1 MIEGIKAIN
10 VRIDEIQK
18 GFRDLG
24 LGSPI
29 DERVKTFASYM
40 DEAKDEIGVK
50 DVSANEGSEINDK
63 RLEITVNDDSYFTLD
78 MIKENSVASDLGALS
93 KAYEQYK
100 KISNAFPTKY
110 DEIIKDAARTYGVPE
125 KLIKS
130 VIKQESN
137 FIPNAVSSK
146 GAVGLMQIMP
156 STAELLNVSL
166 ENLTDP
172 ETNIMAGSKYLSEML
187 GRYDGRIDLALSA
200 YNAGPK
206 TVDNVMR
213 VPNIAET
220 KDYVKNIINYIR

>member
-10 VRIDEIQK
+10 ARIDEIQK

-24 LGSPI
+24 FGSPI

-40 DEAKDEIGVK
+40 DEAKDEIGIK

-63 RLEITVNDDSYFTLD
+63 RLDLTVNDDSYFTLD
-78 MIKENSVASDLGALS
+78 MIKENSAASDLGALS

-137 FIPNAVSSK
+137 FIPNAVSGK

-156 STAELLNVSL
+156 STAELLNVPL